1 MMDYNC
7 ALLSFH
13 ILKVPEFQGGG
24 GHGQPGPAGLLL
36 CTDVGGGEAAA
47 GGHSR
52 LLQGVR
58 HGADTRHLRRGAALP
73 GTWAYFQQLSNLN
86 LVV

>member
-1 MMDYNC
+1 MVIF
-7 ALLSFH
+7 LQ
-13 ILKVPEFQGGG
+13 IPEFQGGG
-24 GHGQPGPAGLLL
+24 SHWQPGPSGLLL
-36 CTDVGGGEAAA
+36 STDVGGGEAAA
-47 GGHSR
+47 GGHGR

-58 HGADTRHLRRGAALP
+58 HGAGTRHLRWGAALP